1 MTSGPEGPEVRRSL
15 WHRFSVLVWSALHIR
30 TIVRRVVAGIYAAE
44 DARARIALIEKGL
57 NDAAQLEDAA
67 RTTMEHVVKLED
79 AAQTTTENIIKL
91 DDAVQTIKEH
101 VIRLEDAATRVD
113 LIQESADGARRRVA
127 QVEGLIR
134 ALVIQQTEI
143 STKVDDL
150 LQQLDSLAEKTHRID
165 EQTSTLK
172 GEVIFQQ
179 RQLTRARV
187 PMIAETGSDPVA
199 ATVARR
205 FDTLYA
211 ALAGAFRANR
221 DDVKKRLRPYAER
234 LVAAGTGHVNTPIVD
249 IGCGGGEW
257 LEVLQENGLRAYGID
272 VNAVLVERNVSLG
285 LDAREAEFL
294 PHLANLDGASR
305 SAVTAFHI
313 IDHLAFGSLVDLID
327 EAFRVLIP
335 GGMLVLETNC
345 PEATSADMAFDN
357 DPTHRTL
364 LKPDALKLVLEHRGF
379 IGVDI
384 LPAYPATQER
394 LQDSTTR
401 TPPSDQI
408 SFSLRDYAVIA
419 RRP

>member
-1 MTSGPEGPEVRRSL
+1 MTSGTEGPEARRSF

-44 DARARIALIEKGL
+44 DARARIALVEEGL
-57 NDAAQLEDAA
+57 KTVAADAAQ
-67 RTTMEHVVKLED
+67 TTREHVGKLEGV
-79 AAQTTTENIIKL
+79 AQTTTENIIKL
-91 DDAVQTIKEH
+91 EDGIQTIKEH
-101 VIRLEDAATRVD
+101 VIRLEDAAPKVD

-150 LQQLDSLAEKTHRID
+150 VQQLDSLAEKTHRID
-165 EQTSTLK
+165 QQTSTLK

-179 RQLTRARV
+179 RQLTRSRV
-187 PMIAETGSDPVA
+187 PITAETGSDA
-199 ATVARR
+199 LTTTGARR

-211 ALAGAFRANR
+211 ALGGAFRANR

-234 LVAAGTGHVNTPIVD
+234 LVAAGIGHVGTPIVD

-272 VNAVLVERNVSLG
+272 VNTVLVERNVSLG
-285 LDAREAEFL
+285 LDVREAEFL

-335 GGMLVLETNC
+335 GGMLVLETNG
-345 PEATSADMAFDN
+345 PEATSADMVFDN
-357 DPTHRTL
+357 DPTQRTL
-364 LKPDALKLVLEHRGF
+364 LKPDALRFVLEHRGF
-379 IGVDI
+379 IGVDV
-384 LPAYPATQER
+384 LPAYPGTKER
-394 LQDSTTR
+394 LRDSASR
-401 TPPSDQI
+401 TLPSDQI
-408 SFSLRDYAVIA
+408 PSSLRDYAVIA